1 LRGLLRI
8 KKKLFF
14 RIAGEH
20 TEYEKAPSFTDD
32 YFDELS
38 ANKIDIFTFIERKW
52 CCPNPKLTR
61 PYVQAKDNIAFIE
74 LTSYDEWWQKAGKKT
89 RNMVRKAEKFGITTT
104 VATQDEKLA
113 VGIWKIYN
121 ETPIRQERPFH
132 YYGQSLE
139 QTRNYVLTAE
149 SSSFVASYMQDEL
162 VGFIHL
168 IYGEQ
173 IAIISQI
180 LGLQKHADK
189 AINNALVAKALEV
202 CTQKQVKH
210 VMYGRM
216 GNHPSLDRFKESN
229 GFSKLTLTRY
239 YMPLTR
245 RGRIAVKL
253 GLHRELKDA
262 LPQWLKDRLF
272 GVYGWVSRTK
282 YKLKGG
288 LKH

>member
-1 LRGLLRI
+1 LLGLLRI

-14 RIAGEH
+14 RIASEQN
-20 TEYEKAPSFTDD
+20 EYEKAPALTNN

-38 ANKIDIFTFIERKW
+38 ANKIDVFTFIERKC
-52 CCPNPKLTR
+52 CCPNPEPTR
-61 PYVQAKDNIAFIE
+61 PYVKAQDNIAFIE
-74 LTSYDEWWQKAGKKT
+74 LASYDEWWQKAGKKT
-89 RNMVRKAEKFGITTT
+89 RNMVRKAEKFGITTS
-104 VATQDEKLA
+104 VAAQDEKLA

-149 SSSFVASYMQDEL
+149 SSTFVASYMQDEL
-162 VGFIHL
+162 VGFLHL

-202 CTQKQVKH
+202 CTQKRVKY

-229 GFSKLTLTRY
+229 GFSKLALTRY
-239 YMPLTR
+239 YLPLTQ

-253 GLHRELKDA
+253 GLHRDLKDS

-282 YKLKGG
+282 YKLKA
-288 LKH
+288 